1 MGKELTQDW
10 LDWILENI
18 QRGCDRSELLEI
30 LCKEGFDQT
39 QSKIALGFEI
49 NSTDVTYSVDETNR
63 NKSIKSKS
71 LSISFDPIREEGI
84 EMYEIDNF
92 LNEKECAA
100 IVEVIRSKL
109 RPSEIA
115 SNNEYDDSFRTSSTC
130 DLGNLDLDILKDLDR
145 RICELIGINQSY
157 SEIIQGQHYEV
168 GQEFKA
174 HTDYFEGDQINEF
187 GGQRGQRT
195 YTFMIYLNN
204 VTEGGETEFYQI
216 DRKIKP
222 SLGKAVIWNNLDKN
236 GSPNP
241 KTLHHAHP
249 VLEGSKTVITK
260 WFRENGEGIE
270 QISTLNKDIRNYTVE
285 GFKKTTLNKNLYNE
299 LIDFYIGMKGEAK
312 QEHVEGNFIQSKDS
326 DSPSNLI
333 ELSEELK
340 DKIHKSLHKSLEEW
354 SETKLIP
361 TFVYG
366 IRDYKKGSV
375 LVPHRDREKTH
386 IISAIINIDQ
396 DLEEEWPLVIED
408 HYYRRH
414 QIYLQPGEVIFYEG
428 AKLLHGRPDEM
439 QGTSYA
445 NIFCHFMPDERMI
458 S

>member
-18 QRGCDRSELLEI
+18 QRGCDRSELLDI

-100 IVEVIRSKL
+100 IVEVIKSKL

-270 QISTLNKDIRNYTVE
+270 QISALNKDIRNYTVE

>member
-100 IVEVIRSKL
+100 IVEVIKSKL

-130 DLGNLDLDILKDLDR
+130 DLGNLNLDILKDLDR

-195 YTFMIYLNN
+195 YTFMIYLND

-270 QISTLNKDIRNYTVE
+270 QISALNKDIRNYTVE

>member
-92 LNEKECAA
+92 LNETECAA
-100 IVEVIRSKL
+100 IVEVIKSKL

-195 YTFMIYLNN
+195 YTFMIYLND

-270 QISTLNKDIRNYTVE
+270 QISALNKDIRNYTVE

>member
-92 LNEKECAA
+92 LNETECAA
-100 IVEVIRSKL
+100 IVEVIKSKL

-157 SEIIQGQHYEV
+157 SEIMQGQHYEV

-195 YTFMIYLNN
+195 YTFMIYLND

-270 QISTLNKDIRNYTVE
+270 QISALNKDIRNYTVE

>member
-92 LNEKECAA
+92 LNETECAA

>member
-18 QRGCDRSELLEI
+18 QRGCDRSELLDI

-100 IVEVIRSKL
+100 IVEVIKSKL

-195 YTFMIYLNN
+195 YTFMIYLND

-270 QISTLNKDIRNYTVE
+270 QISALNKDIRNYTVE

>member
-100 IVEVIRSKL
+100 IVEVIKSKL

-195 YTFMIYLNN
+195 YTFMIYLND

>member
-100 IVEVIRSKL
+100 IVEVIKSKL

-130 DLGNLDLDILKDLDR
+130 DLGNLNLDILKDLDR

-195 YTFMIYLNN
+195 YTFMIYLND

-270 QISTLNKDIRNYTVE
+270 QISALNKDIRNYTVE

-333 ELSEELK
+333 ELSEDLK

-445 NIFCHFMPDERMI
+445 NIFCHFMPDEGMI

>member
-100 IVEVIRSKL
+100 IVEVIKSKL

-157 SEIIQGQHYEV
+157 SEIIQGQI
-168 GQEFKA
+168 GRA
-174 HTDYFEGDQINEF
+174 H
-187 GGQRGQRT
+187 
-195 YTFMIYLNN
+195 
-204 VTEGGETEFYQI
+204 V
-216 DRKIKP
+216 
-222 SLGKAVIWNNLDKN
+222 
-236 GSPNP
+236 
-241 KTLHHAHP
+241 
-249 VLEGSKTVITK
+249 
-260 WFRENGEGIE
+260 
-270 QISTLNKDIRNYTVE
+270 
-285 GFKKTTLNKNLYNE
+285 
-299 LIDFYIGMKGEAK
+299 
-312 QEHVEGNFIQSKDS
+312 
-326 DSPSNLI
+326 
-333 ELSEELK
+333 
-340 DKIHKSLHKSLEEW
+340 
-354 SETKLIP
+354 
-361 TFVYG
+361 
-366 IRDYKKGSV
+366 
-375 LVPHRDREKTH
+375 
-386 IISAIINIDQ
+386 
-396 DLEEEWPLVIED
+396 
-408 HYYRRH
+408 
-414 QIYLQPGEVIFYEG
+414 
-428 AKLLHGRPDEM
+428 
-439 QGTSYA
+439 
-445 NIFCHFMPDERMI
+445 
-458 S
+458 

>member
-100 IVEVIRSKL
+100 IVEVIKSKL

-195 YTFMIYLNN
+195 YTFMIYLND

-270 QISTLNKDIRNYTVE
+270 QISALNKDIRNYTVE

>member
-100 IVEVIRSKL
+100 IVEVIKSKL

-130 DLGNLDLDILKDLDR
+130 DLGNLNLDILKDLDR

-195 YTFMIYLNN
+195 YTFMIYLND

>member
-92 LNEKECAA
+92 LNETECAA
-100 IVEVIRSKL
+100 IVEVIKSKL

-195 YTFMIYLNN
+195 YTFMIYLND

>member
-18 QRGCDRSELLEI
+18 QRGCDRSELLDI

-92 LNEKECAA
+92 LNETECAA
-100 IVEVIRSKL
+100 IVEVIKSKL

-195 YTFMIYLNN
+195 YTFMIYLND

>member
-100 IVEVIRSKL
+100 IVEVIKSKL

-195 YTFMIYLNN
+195 YTFMIYLND

-270 QISTLNKDIRNYTVE
+270 QISALNKDIRNYTVE

-396 DLEEEWPLVIED
+396 DLEKEWPLVIED

>member
-92 LNEKECAA
+92 LNETECAA

-130 DLGNLDLDILKDLDR
+130 DLGNLNLDILKDLDR

-195 YTFMIYLNN
+195 YTFMIYLND

>member
-92 LNEKECAA
+92 LNETECAA
-100 IVEVIRSKL
+100 IVEVIKSKL

-130 DLGNLDLDILKDLDR
+130 DLGNLNLDILKDLDR

-195 YTFMIYLNN
+195 YTFMIYLND

-270 QISTLNKDIRNYTVE
+270 QISALNKDIRNYTVE